1 MPSETPAWLFDAYPH
16 PTRSALVV
24 WVRHASTDPS
34 SPSSNARPRTTKRFV
49 PYQPEFCLKA
59 DQEPLET
66 AELLLSKDPRVESTR
81 RDRTRL
87 WLRGPLHEV
96 LRVKPKR
103 LQDTW
108 RIATDLRKLTKT
120 KGFLFFDVDHSQESR
135 WMHSQG
141 LWSMCRLQ
149 MGPDGPELKLAAGEQ
164 RWTHDYPDPGLVV
177 LRLEVHARRLGHQ
190 PAFTDPLEAIRL
202 GDEVLRCDRPGD
214 PDTERDVL
222 RELGRR
228 LHRLDPDVLVTHG
241 GDQFDIPY
249 LLHRIDALGL
259 RERVWLGRDPD
270 PRPEK
275 PDQAAKS
282 IHTYGRWLYKSHAYY
297 LRGRWHVDLSKKSL
311 DSEEAR
317 EDIQGVLY
325 LARVS
330 NRRAQDV
337 NRNGAGFA
345 LQQMQVDHAVDL
357 GVALP
362 WKRNL
367 TEDWKD
373 VATLHAVDRGS
384 QIMVPTPGVYG
395 DVVACDFSGYYPA
408 LVVAHNLSSDSLNCQ
423 CCPDGPLIPE
433 LGYHVCQRHR
443 PENGGEYGHQAEILR
458 RLQPQRRWAKG
469 AIRMAKNG
477 FPVDPT
483 TLAKAKAI
491 KSEHKAL
498 GVVCF
503 GYFRYRNARFGCAE
517 VHQAIQCLGRD
528 AMTKARAYAQSKGFR
543 MVHELTDCAF
553 LQKEGVTREQAN
565 NLARQITWEVD
576 VPLEVEGVYKWLVLL
591 PSKLHS
597 TTSPVGVPNRYYG
610 KFEDGKLKVRG
621 IEVQRHSTPEFLH
634 DVQQRMLQV
643 LAQADDPDGFLARV
657 PLALRV
663 AKRAADQL
671 VAREVEPATLGLTI
685 QATRSVEEYAA
696 DTGAKAALL
705 QLRDAGTERR
715 PGEFVQY
722 VVTRTEGPWA
732 GRTKPVAL
740 LGRESR
746 WFGAPAG
753 GGTYHVDAY
762 LRLLARQVE
771 TILAPFGYT
780 EDSVHAWLSGRSRR
794 PEAEPLSRPAPPPYA
809 RPVGPSASSLRRAP

>member
-1 MPSETPAWLFDAYPH
+1 M
-16 PTRSALVV
+16 
-24 WVRHASTDPS
+24 
-34 SPSSNARPRTTKRFV
+34 
-49 PYQPEFCLKA
+49 
-59 DQEPLET
+59 
-66 AELLLSKDPRVESTR
+66 
-81 RDRTRL
+81 
-87 WLRGPLHEV
+87 
-96 LRVKPKR
+96 
-103 LQDTW
+103 QDTW

-135 WMHSQG
+135 WTHSQG
-141 LWSMCRLQ
+141 LWSLCRLHV
-149 MGPDGPELKLAAGEQ
+149 GADGPELRLAAGED
-164 RWTHDYPDPGLVV
+164 RWTHHYPDPALVV
-177 LRLEVHARRLGHQ
+177 AHLEVQARQLGHQ
-190 PAFTDPLEAIRL
+190 RAFTDPLEAIRL
-202 GDEVLRCDRPGD
+202 GDEVLSCLRPGD
-214 PDTERDVL
+214 PDAERDVL
-222 RELGRR
+222 RELGRK
-228 LHRLDPDVLVTHG
+228 LHALDPDVLTTHG
-241 GDQFDIPY
+241 GDQFDVPY

-270 PRPEK
+270 PRPER

-282 IHTYGRWLYKSHAYY
+282 IHTYGRWLFKSHAYY
-297 LRGRWHVDLSKKSL
+297 LRGRWHLDLSKKSL

-317 EDIQGVLY
+317 EDVQGILY

-373 VATLHAVDRGS
+373 AATLHAVDRGS

-395 DVVACDFSGYYPA
+395 DVVACDFSGYYPG

-433 LGYHVCQRHR
+433 LDYHICQRHKLD
-443 PENGGEYGHQAEILR
+443 PPEYGHQAEILR
-458 RLQPQRRWAKG
+458 RLQGQRRWAKSLL
-469 AIRMAKNG
+469 RQAKSG
-477 FPVDPT
+477 VAVDPDL
-483 TLAKAKAI
+483 LARARAI
-491 KSEHKAL
+491 KSEHKAI

-517 VHQAIQCLGRD
+517 VHQAIQCLGRES
-528 AMTKARAYAQSKGFR
+528 MTKARTMAQAEGYR

-553 LQKEGVTREQAN
+553 LQRKGVTREEAVQFAGRVTRA
-565 NLARQITWEVD
+565 LS

-621 IEVQRHSTPEFLH
+621 IEVQRHSTPKFLH
-634 DVQQRMLQV
+634 GVQERMLGV
-643 LAQADDPDGFLARV
+643 LAEAEDPAGFRAQI

-663 AKRAADQL
+663 AKQAARQL
-671 VAREVEPATLGLTI
+671 IAREVEPGTLALTI
-685 QATRSVEEYAA
+685 QATRAVEEYAA

-722 VVTRTEGPWA
+722 VITRAEGPWA

-740 LGRESR
+740 LEQESR
-746 WFGAPAG
+746 WFGPTA
-753 GGTYHVDAY
+753 GTYHVDAY

-780 EDSVHAWLSGRSRR
+780 EDSVYAWLWGRSRR
-794 PEAEPLSRPAPPPYA
+794 PEVEPLSKPAPPPYA
-809 RPVGPSASSLRRAP
+809 RTAAARTPARTGIPGRPGTLARRARTESPGSP

>member
-1 MPSETPAWLFDAYPH
+1 
-16 PTRSALVV
+16 
-24 WVRHASTDPS
+24 
-34 SPSSNARPRTTKRFV
+34 
-49 PYQPEFCLKA
+49 
-59 DQEPLET
+59 
-66 AELLLSKDPRVESTR
+66 
-81 RDRTRL
+81 
-87 WLRGPLHEV
+87 
-96 LRVKPKR
+96 
-103 LQDTW
+103 
-108 RIATDLRKLTKT
+108 
-120 KGFLFFDVDHSQESR
+120 
-135 WMHSQG
+135 MHSQG
-141 LWSMCRLQ
+141 LWSMCRLRV
-149 MGPDGPELKLAAGEQ
+149 GPDGPELKLAEGEE

-177 LRLEVHARRLGHQ
+177 LRLKVHARTLGHQ
-190 PAFTDPLEAIRL
+190 PAFTDPLEAVRL
-202 GDEVLRCDRPGD
+202 GDELLQCARPGD
-214 PDTERDVL
+214 PEAEKAVL

-228 LHRLDPDVLVTHG
+228 LHALDPDVLTTHG
-241 GDQFDIPY
+241 GDQFDVPY
-249 LLHRIDALGL
+249 LLHRIAALGL
-259 RERVWLGRDPD
+259 SDRVWLGRDPD
-270 PRPEK
+270 PSPEK

-297 LRGRWHVDLSKKSL
+297 LRGRWHVDLSKKTL
-311 DSEEAR
+311 DSEDDR
-317 EDIQGVLY
+317 QDLHGILY

-337 NRNGAGFA
+337 ARNGAGFA
-345 LQQMQVDHAVDL
+345 LQQMQVDLATDL

-373 VATLHAVDRGS
+373 AATLHAVDRGS

-395 DVVACDFSGYYPA
+395 DVVACDFSGYYPG

-433 LGYHVCQRHR
+433 LGYHVCQRHLVP
-443 PENGGEYGHQAEILR
+443 PEQGGGYGHQAEILR
-458 RLQPQRRWAKG
+458 RLQGQRRWAKG
-469 AIRMAKNG
+469 LIRKAKG
-477 FPVDPT
+477 GHPVDPG
-483 TLAKAKAI
+483 LLDKAKAI
-491 KSEHKAL
+491 KSEHKAI

-528 AMTKARAYAQSKGFR
+528 AMTKARTIAQAEGYR

-553 LQKEGVTREQAN
+553 LQRKGVTREQAV
-565 NLARQITWEVD
+565 NLARRITWEVR

-621 IEVQRHSTPEFLH
+621 IEVQRHSTPEFLY
-634 DVQQRMLQV
+634 DVQDRMLQV
-643 LAQADDPDGFLARV
+643 LAEADDPAGFLARI

-663 AKRAADQL
+663 AKQAARQL
-671 VAREVEPATLGLTI
+671 IERQVEPAALGLNI
-685 QATRSVEEYAA
+685 QATRSVEEYAGE
-696 DTGAKAALL
+696 TGAKSALR

-722 VVTRTEGPWA
+722 VLTRRDGPWA
-732 GRTKPVAL
+732 GRAKPVAL
-740 LGRESR
+740 LGKESR
-746 WFGAPAG
+746 WFGASE
-753 GGTYHVDAY
+753 GTYHVDAY

-780 EDSVHAWLSGRSRR
+780 EESVHAWLVGRSRR
-794 PEAEPLSRPAPPPYA
+794 PEAEPLSKPAPPPYA
-809 RPVGPSASSLRRAP
+809 LNGTREHRTSAWAAASSRARPERAGPKAGEQREPEPRR